1 MHGNKKTTVK
11 STFIFILMIFHS
23 SWLKIIAEMKIPN
36 SNCGKTAAFTFNNGI
51 HFARNLSQ
59 DTFQCME
66 NQQITC

>member
-1 MHGNKKTTVK
+1 
-11 STFIFILMIFHS
+11 
-23 SWLKIIAEMKIPN
+23 MKIPN

-66 NQQITC
+66 NQQNNMLNTVLLYFDNLPLKLT